1 MNSIFRIYESLLGK
15 TSDKV
20 QKASLESVAIAGNE
34 PDSDLRRFFR
44 QPQTNMYEPFEVK
57 GKSLIVH
64 PYNKIYLTG
73 DEGKLTDI
81 IGNKFDRLIIEGGLY
96 CMDAFDIGKCLYPV
110 VDAESFTLDYNCVVE
125 NVELTAV
132 SYNNRSFPIIHIDG
146 NTVKNSTLEIDY
158 SKVGESFGYIRS
170 IGVPTFIN
178 VKSDTIPAIRIEADP
193 YGDSIME
200 FDCWD
205 KIFEFGY
212 KLGYRTSELD
222 KFKFTTIKSM
232 DDIFKLCRS
241 KQFKVREYDQ
251 FPYKLKKGVK
261 LSDII
266 DISKFKNLKQVVFT
280 NHVSKMFQITF
291 EKVDMCSDKMSI
303 VTKWPTSILIQQR
316 KEYIF
321 GRPDLMHKD
330 MPVTADGWRVLINGD

>member
-20 QKASLESVAIAGNE
+20 QKASLESVAMAGNE
-34 PDSDLRRFFR
+34 PDSELRRFFIV
-44 QPQTNMYEPFEVK
+44 PNWHKEPFSVDGKTFVYTVDK
-57 GKSLIVH
+57 GSTPIWSPEK
-64 PYNKIYLTG
+64 N
-73 DEGKLTDI
+73 LTDI
-81 IGNKFDRLIIEGGLY
+81 IGNRFDCVRIRGLVSVE
-96 CMDAFDIGKCLYPV
+96 DTNVGVQIHKNLEAEEIRFD
-110 VDAESFTLDYNCVVE
+110 TNCVLEDVTIKTIAG
-125 NVELTAV
+125 NK
-132 SYNNRSFPIIHIDG
+132 YYPIILLRENI
-146 NTVKNSTLEIDY
+146 VKNSTLEIDY
-158 SKVGESFGYIRS
+158 SKAGESFGYIRS
-170 IGVPTFIN
+170 IGIPTFIN
-178 VKSDTIPAIRIEADP
+178 VKSDTIPAIRIEANP
-193 YGDSIME
+193 FGDSIMT
-200 FDCWD
+200 FDGWD

-232 DDIFKLCRS
+232 DDIFKLCKS
-241 KQFKVREYDQ
+241 KQFRVREYDQ
-251 FPYKLKKGVK
+251 FPYKLKKGAK
-261 LSDII
+261 LSDIL

-280 NHVSKMFQITF
+280 NHISKMFQITF

>member
-20 QKASLESVAIAGNE
+20 QKVNLESVAMAGNE
-34 PDSDLRRFFR
+34 PDSELRRFF
-44 QPQTNMYEPFEVK
+44 TVSNWHKEPFSVDGKTFVYTVDK
-57 GKSLIVH
+57 GSTPIWSPEK
-64 PYNKIYLTG
+64 N
-73 DEGKLTDI
+73 LTDI
-81 IGNKFDRLIIEGGLY
+81 IGNRFDCVRIRGLVSVE
-96 CMDAFDIGKCLYPV
+96 DTNVGVQIHKNLEAEEIRFD
-110 VDAESFTLDYNCVVE
+110 TNCVLEDVTIKTIAG
-125 NVELTAV
+125 NK
-132 SYNNRSFPIIHIDG
+132 YYPIILLRENI
-146 NTVKNSTLEIDY
+146 VKNSTLEIDY
-158 SKVGESFGYIRS
+158 SKAGESFGYIRS
-170 IGVPTFIN
+170 IGIPTFIN
-178 VKSDTIPAIRIEADP
+178 VKSDTIPAMRIEANP
-193 YGDSIME
+193 FGDSIMA
-200 FDCWD
+200 FDGWD

-222 KFKFTTIKSM
+222 KFKFTTVKSM
-232 DDIFKLCRS
+232 DDIFKLCKS
-241 KQFKVREYDQ
+241 KQFRVREYDQ

-321 GRPDLMHKD
+321 GRPDLMLKD
-330 MPVTADGWRVLINGD
+330 VPVTADGWRVLINGE